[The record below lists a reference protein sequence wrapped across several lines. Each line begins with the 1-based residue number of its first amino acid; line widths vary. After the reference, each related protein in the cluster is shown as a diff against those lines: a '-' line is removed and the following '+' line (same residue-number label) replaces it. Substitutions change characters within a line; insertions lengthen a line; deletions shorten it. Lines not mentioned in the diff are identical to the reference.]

1 MDFEKQVKPAWLL
14 YVESIDVDDV
24 PDVPDVPEEEETP
37 EPPMPKGS
45 SKKKPGKPKS
55 KKPAVDADEVDMS
68 LELKAKKSY
77 FDDCFVFS
85 FLGHSHCRIHPD
97 RADKQVFCLLA
108 VTVQPNISE
117 TSSAL
122 PHLSGPVLADANGE
136 EGTDSDPATGTDI
149 PTFTNRTDVEAYPL
163 KDSFLSSSPEGEQS
177 RDVEAYPLKDS
188 FLSSSPEGEQSIV
201 Q

>member
-68 LELKAKKSY
+68 LESKAKGKWHAIH
-77 FDDCFVFS
+77 
-85 FLGHSHCRIHPD
+85 FLGNDYSSSNSSLPKTSPVFH
-97 RADKQVFCLLA
+97 RAFQSVNSLRNGNPLLLFTN
-108 VTVQPNISE
+108 VREQCHIQGKCKME
-117 TSSAL
+117 TSRCIDKHWFTSTDM
-122 PHLSGPVLADANGE
+122 GIQKADSTE
-136 EGTDSDPATGTDI
+136 
-149 PTFTNRTDVEAYPL
+149 
-163 KDSFLSSSPEGEQS
+163 
-177 RDVEAYPLKDS
+177 
-188 FLSSSPEGEQSIV
+188 
-201 Q
+201 